1 MALFMV
7 TETTATG
14 QRIARPWPW
23 TYWLMISVS
32 LLMIIGLVFGAWRG
46 ISWIV
51 DRFDSNIVA
60 DNVTVP
66 EIQVGTGEVINA
78 EINLEKLQEQSF
90 EIRGIVDRIDPNG
103 KEFNFFEAIGRV
115 AAISASERVVILT
128 NNNGSEFSEFYI
140 PQGIPIV
147 ASALGQTVVIGPTT
161 YEGFIAADLN
171 DIKLGDRIQLS
182 VCYSPYESLPQIQSV
197 AILR

>member
-1 MALFMV
+1 
-7 TETTATG
+7 
-14 QRIARPWPW
+14 
-23 TYWLMISVS
+23 
-32 LLMIIGLVFGAWRG
+32 MIIGLVFGAWRG